1 MNRFLEYTQ
10 ALALD
15 SFLQVLTFEER
26 LQTSQYRAGRT
37 DEVPAR
43 VQELQTWVEQNGW
56 RAPIFKYDE
65 ERHLL
70 WLDEQREWQ
79 PLRKHPLYKVK
90 DKASEG
96 SQLGM

>member
-37 DEVPAR
+37 NEVPAR
-43 VQELQTWVEQNGW
+43 VQKGK
-56 RAPIFKYDE
+56 R
-65 ERHLL
+65 
-70 WLDEQREWQ
+70 
-79 PLRKHPLYKVK
+79 
-90 DKASEG
+90 
-96 SQLGM
+96 

>member
-37 DEVPAR
+37 NEVPAVYKNYKR
-43 VQELQTWVEQNGW
+43 GW
-56 RAPIFKYDE
+56 NRTVGVPPSLNMTKSDTCFGWTSK
-65 ERHLL
+65 
-70 WLDEQREWQ
+70 
-79 PLRKHPLYKVK
+79 
-90 DKASEG
+90 G
-96 SQLGM
+96 SGNQ

>member
-37 DEVPAR
+37 NEVPAR
-43 VQELQTWVEQNGW
+43 VQELQ
-56 RAPIFKYDE
+56 
-65 ERHLL
+65 
-70 WLDEQREWQ
+70 
-79 PLRKHPLYKVK
+79 KVK
-90 DKASEG
+90 GKASRAHRWVCE
-96 SQLGM
+96 